1 MDNVYKLLPPAPIF
15 CQFVP
20 KLFGFHCINNRV
32 EHWRYKE
39 VEAAKNCVHMRWD
52 SLPKAMSEKR
62 KQGGSIR
69 DKHDTDMCGAGIYC
83 FLVGFL
89 RREPHYSPD
98 DQHIR

>member
-1 MDNVYKLLPPAPIF
+1 MDNVYKLLLPAPIF

-20 KLFGFHCINNRV
+20 KLFGFHCINNRIK
-32 EHWRYKE
+32 HWRYKE
-39 VEAAKNCVHMRWD
+39 VKAAKNGVHMRWNAMA
-52 SLPKAMSEKR
+52 KAMSKKREKR
-62 KQGGSIR
+62 GSVIK
-69 DKHDTDMCGAGIYC
+69 KHDTDVCGAGIYC